1 MLSVLEI
8 VPFYI
13 SRLILRTFNNIP
25 VTLTFASID
34 TGMLKALSSFLHM
47 SLQSTYSLR

>member
-25 VTLTFASID
+25 VTLTFASIA